1 MAEINVSISGQLW
14 NLGLTYVPQ
23 CEPGPRIEVWHL
35 EHWGGAVFLNEQF
48 LTHFCNDN
56 SSLRPIPMD
65 TNNLYVNER
74 RFILQ
79 GKHWGRLQFWSL
91 QTTGFYPLQN
101 SWCKTASLPA
111 RLLLSAQMQDATFF
125 SEHASKTCNPSIQCS
140 EQMHHRSRQYLQEA
154 PVCLWCQERPA
165 PPDGPWALGVLGSL
179 ELQLS
184 HWVLEH
190 LLDPVLLFFLAIIKK
205 NNAAL
210 KV

>member
-111 RLLLSAQMQDATFF
+111 RLLLLKCRMPLSFLNTHPKPAILPFSAVNKCTTEADNTYRRPRFACDARNALLPLMA
-125 SEHASKTCNPSIQCS
+125 H
-140 EQMHHRSRQYLQEA
+140 
-154 PVCLWCQERPA
+154 
-165 PPDGPWALGVLGSL
+165 GPWVSWDPWSSSCPIGSL
-179 ELQLS
+179 STFWTQFSSFSWL
-184 HWVLEH
+184 
-190 LLDPVLLFFLAIIKK
+190 
-205 NNAAL
+205 
-210 KV
+210 